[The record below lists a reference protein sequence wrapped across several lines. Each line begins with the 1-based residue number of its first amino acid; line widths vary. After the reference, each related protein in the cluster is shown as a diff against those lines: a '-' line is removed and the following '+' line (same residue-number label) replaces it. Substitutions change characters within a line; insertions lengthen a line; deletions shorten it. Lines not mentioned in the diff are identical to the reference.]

1 MLQVVL
7 AEDGYLHVMSID
19 LKCKAKFPLGET
31 TLVQLLAFDLVESS
45 DGLEILVA
53 TNDGTLLCLGNSET
67 PKDRFIDEE
76 RSKEKMKYSLES
88 ETKSPNDFIYGN
100 LKVYS
105 C

>member
-1 MLQVVL
+1 
-7 AEDGYLHVMSID
+7 MSID

-53 TNDGTLLCLGNSET
+53 TNDGTLLCLGNSKT

-76 RSKEKMKYSLES
+76 RSKEKRGIHLLLKQPV
-88 ETKSPNDFIYGN
+88 TNNKTN
-100 LKVYS
+100 LQS
-105 C
+105 D